1 MLIGQGKGNQNTS
14 DETEGTDISQDS
26 TLGKVLATHAPGA
39 KRMVEMKVLKQLHEW
54 GNQLNWMSEKEKH
67 DLNLVIECGGNIT
80 EAARRSSQT
89 RNAVK
94 KSIMR
99 IRKKAARLG
108 FSPEHGWTNTVPDGY
123 RVKGVSTLYD
133 NEGNQLLQWVKSESE
148 KDDYE
153 RLLDA
158 LEVLK
163 EDYRGLSVVPKK
175 VPKEAKG
182 DILTVYPLADPHIG
196 LYAWFEET
204 GNDFDVGIA
213 RDIITKA
220 IARAVAI
227 SPPSEQA
234 IIVNLGDFFHADNIL
249 NETLQSHNSL
259 DVDTRWPK
267 VLGIGIE
274 IMRTIVDTT
283 LTKHKNVTLF
293 NEIGNHDPHTSI
305 MLSAVMSAYY
315 ENNERVN
322 VVTQPRKMHYY
333 QFGKNLFGFTHGDT
347 IKPEM
352 LGQVMAADVPDLWGL
367 TTHRYWLTGHI
378 HTRRVFELPGC
389 YVESFNTLAAKDSW
403 TYSHGYRSAR
413 TLHSIVYHKE
423 YGEIERHVVDVS
435 RVV

>member
-1 MLIGQGKGNQNTS
+1 VKIIDIGELKKLREWYEATEVLT
-14 DETEGTDISQDS
+14 ETE
-26 TLGKVLATHAPGA
+26 K
-39 KRMVEMKVLKQLHEW
+39 
-54 GNQLNWMSEKEKH
+54 N
-67 DLNLVIECGGNIT
+67 DLNLVIESGGVKQ
-80 EAARRSSQT
+80 AAEKAGKSYNSI
-89 RNAVK
+89 K
-94 KSIMR
+94 KSIQR
-99 IRKKAARLG
+99 LRRRAAKHG
-108 FSPEHGWTNTVPDGY
+108 YAPGQGWSNPVPEGY
-123 RVKGVSTLYD
+123 KVKGVSTLYD
-133 NEGNQLLQWVKSESE
+133 NEGNRLLQWVKSESE

-163 EDYRGLSVVPKK
+163 EDYRGLFQAVSAPPLKTAM
-175 VPKEAKG
+175 E
-182 DILTVYPLADPHIG
+182 DIITVYPLADPHIG
-196 LYAWFEET
+196 MYAWFEET
-204 GNDFDVGIA
+204 GNDFDTEIA
-213 RDIITKA
+213 DKILTKA
-220 IARAVAI
+220 VERAVAI
-227 SPPSEQA
+227 SPSSEQA
-234 IIVNLGDFFHADNIL
+234 IIANLGDFFHADNLL
-249 NETLQSHNSL
+249 NETLRSHNAL

-267 VLGIGIE
+267 VLRMGIK
-274 IMRTIVDTT
+274 IMRNIVGTA
-283 LTKHKNVTLF
+283 LTKHQKVFLY
-293 NEIGNHDPHTSI
+293 NEIGNHDDHSSI
-305 MLSAVMSAYY
+305 MLSAVMAAYF
-315 ENNERVN
+315 EKEPRVE
-322 VVTQPRKMHYY
+322 VITEPRKLHYH